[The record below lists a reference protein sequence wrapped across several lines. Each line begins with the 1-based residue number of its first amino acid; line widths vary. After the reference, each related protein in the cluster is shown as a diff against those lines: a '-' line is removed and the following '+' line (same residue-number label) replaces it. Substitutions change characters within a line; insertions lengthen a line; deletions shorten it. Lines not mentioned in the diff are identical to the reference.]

1 MNHGELIAELES
13 NGFTCKE
20 EPVNLRSDYLT
31 GMYYKMIGPVDT
43 HGRYYFIDKYRRM
56 VIICGSMIYF
66 QFYSNNAYQFC
77 VGDLS
82 NPKPDGHL
90 HWKNIETRELLIHSI
105 TVNVNSN

>member
-43 HGRYYFIDKYRRM
+43 HGR
-56 VIICGSMIYF
+56 C
-66 QFYSNNAYQFC
+66 
-77 VGDLS
+77 
-82 NPKPDGHL
+82 HL
-90 HWKNIETRELLIHSI
+90 HWKNMNYSI